1 MKRGVTIIKEIDGTY
16 LVRYNRKYH
25 LMDKVIVSEIRKSCI
40 ISEGLTDICRGD
52 YYIKGNALPANY
64 LIKFSRYSKIDIG
77 YTSYVSY
84 CIGDK
89 LALMEFLN
97 SYR

>member
-25 LMDKVIVSEIRKSCI
+25 LMDDVIVSEIQKSFI
-40 ISEGLTDICRGD
+40 LSEGLTEKFIGN
-52 YYIKGNALPANY
+52 YYINGNALPANY
-64 LIKFSRYSKIDIG
+64 LIKFSRYSKIEKDNI
-77 YTSYVSY
+77 SYISY